1 MEKRQQVFEEWD
13 VDCNDC
19 KHYWDDTCDACSEGS
34 RRLCN
39 SFVATRRV
47 VLPAKIERL
56 EMAVRSLRIG
66 LYVVGFFVGVLIGE
80 WLGIGEWL
88 VGLIP

>member
-1 MEKRQQVFEEWD
+1 MEKQSKVFEEWD

-19 KHYWDDTCDACSEGS
+19 KHYWDDTCDATSEGS

-47 VLPAKIERL
+47 VLPARIERL
-56 EMAVRSLRIG
+56 ESAVRSLKRGYFI
-66 LYVVGFFVGVLIGE
+66 LAVTNIYLLAHRLWE
-80 WLGIGEWL
+80 LWA
-88 VGLIP
+88 

>member
-34 RRLCN
+34 RKLCN

-56 EMAVRSLRIG
+56 ESAVRGLKTCVILLTIVSAMLSLAFIAM
-66 LYVVGFFVGVLIGE
+66 VMT
-80 WLGIGEWL
+80 
-88 VGLIP
+88 

>member
-1 MEKRQQVFEEWD
+1 MGKELPKVFEEWD

-19 KHYWDDTCDACSEGS
+19 KHYWDDSCDACSEGS

-47 VLPAKIERL
+47 VLPARIERL
-56 EMAVRSLRIG
+56 ESAVRSLKTIAYMEAVLLG
-66 LYVVGFFVGVLIGE
+66 LLIGKHVCE
-80 WLGIGEWL
+80 WLD
-88 VGLIP
+88 VVFK

>member
-1 MEKRQQVFEEWD
+1 MSENQSKVFSEWD

-19 KHYWDDTCDACSEGS
+19 KHYWDDSCDACSEGS

-56 EMAVRSLRIG
+56 ESAIRSLRIDVAI
-66 LYVVGFFVGVLIGE
+66 LAAMLAITHIGIA
-80 WLGIGEWL
+80 LGWY
-88 VGLIP
+88 P